1 MKIQDF
7 QDNVT
12 CGGFDNIFANIYKP
26 QDIES
31 QESRYMSA
39 VEKFTALYPNRND
52 IHVYSAPGRTEIGG
66 NHTDHQHGC
75 VIAGA
80 VDLDVIG
87 VVAFHDEN
95 IIRIKSEGYDEFAVS
110 LDDLDVHIGEKGS
123 SEIVRGIAARF
134 KDLGVEISGFDMYTT
149 SNVLGG
155 SGISSSA
162 AFETLIATA
171 IDSYY
176 NNKYFSDAG
185 WCAYDSMNMPL
196 MENAVKAYEAGGID
210 AGEQV
215 LIQYYQTDVKDIMH
229 WLKNK
234 AKPFRERYELIKC
247 AFDDHFAERYHTSV
261 PLFLIIIDGAVND
274 YTKSKGF
281 FAEGTDVSAW
291 DCLVGCG
298 DGLTK
303 IKDIF
308 KKGRNKTNHDEIR
321 LPYRNGILHGRD
333 LNYANKYVSC
343 KCISLMFALADWMN
357 MKDSENTRKQKFE
370 KECNPPPISESLK
383 KIKQNAIDRQE
394 IQKWV
399 KRDIKI
405 GETISAT
412 PTIEECKDFPY
423 LLPLISAFNAWSTR
437 NYGSL
442 SVWFK
447 NVFSYESSDK
457 KRAGECRKLFDHKNL
472 ISYELEE
479 IEERALALTKIVV
492 LVKWKSN
499 DIVHTE
505 HFEFGCSY
513 QQEDGNVGYPWK
525 NNGAWILI
533 PWKIQGL
540 YK

>member
-1 MKIQDF
+1 MMSENLLSVFKKELGYVNATNQYVELSIRITEKEHSLDLRNNLQGLAQSVNLNVSTLTEDYMCRISKSYIVNIHSCLENFLKSFKHLPGSPTNITEIKKTSEDDWLEWTLKIAF
-7 QDNVT
+7 SS
-12 CGGFDNIFANIYKP
+12 
-26 QDIES
+26 IE
-31 QESRYMSA
+31 
-39 VEKFTALYPNRND
+39 ND
-52 IHVYSAPGRTEIGG
+52 IKNDIGICEYYRLVR
-66 NHTDHQHGC
+66 NC
-75 VIAGA
+75 I
-80 VDLDVIG
+80 
-87 VVAFHDEN
+87 
-95 IIRIKSEGYDEFAVS
+95 
-110 LDDLDVHIGEKGS
+110 VH
-123 SEIVRGIAARF
+123 
-134 KDLGVEISGFDMYTT
+134 SGK
-149 SNVLGG
+149 
-155 SGISSSA
+155 SSS
-162 AFETLIATA
+162 TLKSKRA
-171 IDSYY
+171 
-176 NNKYFSDAG
+176 
-185 WCAYDSMNMPL
+185 
-196 MENAVKAYEAGGID
+196 
-210 AGEQV
+210 
-215 LIQYYQTDVKDIMH
+215 
-229 WLKNK
+229 
-234 AKPFRERYELIKC
+234 LIKTT
-247 AFDDHFAERYHTSV
+247 DNPRLNV
-261 PLFLIIIDGAVND
+261 PN
-274 YTKSKGF
+274 
-281 FAEGTDVSAW
+281 
-291 DCLVGCG
+291 
-298 DGLTK
+298 GL
-303 IKDIF
+303 DSLF

>member
-1 MKIQDF
+1 MYIV
-7 QDNVT
+7 NV
-12 CGGFDNIFANIYKP
+12 C
-26 QDIES
+26 
-31 QESRYMSA
+31 
-39 VEKFTALYPNRND
+39 
-52 IHVYSAPGRTEIGG
+52 
-66 NHTDHQHGC
+66 
-75 VIAGA
+75 
-80 VDLDVIG
+80 
-87 VVAFHDEN
+87 
-95 IIRIKSEGYDEFAVS
+95 
-110 LDDLDVHIGEKGS
+110 
-123 SEIVRGIAARF
+123 
-134 KDLGVEISGFDMYTT
+134 
-149 SNVLGG
+149 
-155 SGISSSA
+155 
-162 AFETLIATA
+162 
-171 IDSYY
+171 
-176 NNKYFSDAG
+176 
-185 WCAYDSMNMPL
+185 
-196 MENAVKAYEAGGID
+196 
-210 AGEQV
+210 
-215 LIQYYQTDVKDIMH
+215 
-229 WLKNK
+229 
-234 AKPFRERYELIKC
+234 
-247 AFDDHFAERYHTSV
+247 
-261 PLFLIIIDGAVND
+261 
-274 YTKSKGF
+274 
-281 FAEGTDVSAW
+281 
-291 DCLVGCG
+291 
-298 DGLTK
+298 
-303 IKDIF
+303 
-308 KKGRNKTNHDEIR
+308 
-321 LPYRNGILHGRD
+321 
-333 LNYANKYVSC
+333 
-343 KCISLMFALADWMN
+343 LADWMN

>member
-1 MKIQDF
+1 MPDNNLHSINKLQDDIKAAKWLSVF
-7 QDNVT
+7 LPKKKRQQIKELET
-12 CGGFDNIFANIYKP
+12 SLANMIYL
-26 QDIES
+26 IES
-31 QESRYMSA
+31 
-39 VEKFTALYPNRND
+39 F
-52 IHVYSAPGRTEIGG
+52 
-66 NHTDHQHGC
+66 
-75 VIAGA
+75 
-80 VDLDVIG
+80 
-87 VVAFHDEN
+87 
-95 IIRIKSEGYDEFAVS
+95 
-110 LDDLDVHIGEKGS
+110 
-123 SEIVRGIAARF
+123 
-134 KDLGVEISGFDMYTT
+134 
-149 SNVLGG
+149 
-155 SGISSSA
+155 
-162 AFETLIATA
+162 
-171 IDSYY
+171 
-176 NNKYFSDAG
+176 NKYFSDAG

-247 AFDDHFAERYHTSV
+247 AFDDHFAERYHASV

-525 NNGAWILI
+525 NNVSLRWECWSRTFWSRRSATHKKH
-533 PWKIQGL
+533 PDRKSPARC
-540 YK
+540 KVSSTKPSTRRKESCT